1 MTARI
6 MKTPYFL
13 TQKMNSSKLPLTCL
27 FMADSEMPEK
37 IAKMKAFTPL
47 PSQKKQLNAPPN
59 WRL

>member
-1 MTARI
+1 